1 MPELL
6 AERIVTPIGALLLV
20 VEGAALVYADFDD
33 NTERRQRLLGRRY
46 GAFRLRHTRLPA
58 TTEPISRYFAGD
70 IVALDALPV
79 APGGTEFQARVW
91 RALRTIPAGATLSYG
106 ALAAQLGMPR
116 AARAVGMANGQNPIS
131 LVLPCHRLIGANG
144 ALTGYAGGIARKRWL
159 LHHEG
164 AAFREPPPATLPS

>member
-1 MPELL
+1 
-6 AERIVTPIGALLLV
+6 
-20 VEGAALVYADFDD
+20 
-33 NTERRQRLLGRRY
+33 
-46 GAFRLRHTRLPA
+46 
-58 TTEPISRYFAGD
+58 
-70 IVALDALPV
+70 
-79 APGGTEFQARVW
+79 
-91 RALRTIPAGATLSYG
+91 
-106 ALAAQLGMPR
+106 MPR